1 MRFSGSAAL
10 ALLFAP
16 GYVLGAGFCDNI
28 KSCLPTKFA
37 TDMGTF
43 DCSVGDGQYNCKTV
57 PGTVPPH
64 LKPGAS
70 KGEDKGNQ
78 RRKGPGSSHPRCNGE
93 RWKGLCLKGCHAS
106 LLEIDGIE
114 YERRCYQSMTGVTH
128 RTVPGYSSPAQCLEN
143 ECTGDDNCL
152 GIEWAFNVANP
163 PCWVATNAGPTYN
176 PATRDY
182 NTYHALVKKGEVA

>member
-1 MRFSGSAAL
+1 MPVS
-10 ALLFAP
+10 
-16 GYVLGAGFCDNI
+16 DQEI
-28 KSCLPTKFA
+28 
-37 TDMGTF
+37 
-43 DCSVGDGQYNCKTV
+43 GQYNCKTV

-93 RWKGLCLKGCHAS
+93 RWKGLCQKGCHAS

-152 GIEWAFNVANP
+152 GIEWAFNVANVSHRRAREFSYASGAYYLFSATLLGCYERGSDVQSRNP
-163 PCWVATNAGPTYN
+163 RLQHIPRPCQEGRSCLSKFIISSQPRIQFDQTT
-176 PATRDY
+176 
-182 NTYHALVKKGEVA
+182 